1 MMIKKGFSLVE
12 LMVAIT
18 ILSLAMG
25 GATDLS
31 ISLLHQERRALA
43 TQNIMDNSSY
53 FLEYGGRF
61 LRMAQKDDGGCI
73 NSGLNYQ
80 NVGGASTIQFLD
92 YENHCHEFLLDGGQV
107 KEKVSSDDTA
117 ANLGAATAVTSPK
130 ITVTALSFTI
140 QGDASGSQ
148 PRVTI
153 KFHIQDQ
160 SFPEASMNVQT
171 TVSQRNLNS

>member
-1 MMIKKGFSLVE
+1 MMKKGLSLVE

-18 ILSLAMG
+18 VLSLTMG
-25 GATDLS
+25 AATDLS
-31 ISLLHQERRALA
+31 VSLLHQERRALA

-73 NSGLNYQ
+73 TSGLNYQ
-80 NVGGASTIQFLD
+80 NVGGTSTIQFLD
-92 YENHCHEFLLDGGQV
+92 YENHCREFLLDSGQI
-107 KEKVSSDDTA
+107 KEKVSTDDTA
-117 ANLGAATAVTSPK
+117 ANLGVATAITSPK
-130 ITVTALSFTI
+130 ITITALSFTI
-140 QGDASGSQ
+140 NGDTSGSQ

-153 KFHIQDQ
+153 KFHVQD
-160 SFPEASMNVQT
+160 SAFPEASMNVQT